1 LSKVFVAWLLEEPER
16 SLEFASIAAQAAK
29 RQGADQ
35 DFQTIAILGFAA
47 DAGLLS
53 ELQVEALKRGLTRLA
68 GRSPVVNGVPMA
80 FCADAPG
87 ILGVALGTRS
97 IRDPIL
103 TGQAVAWI
111 AKFLRTSYERGGADD
126 WQRCL
131 FAVAD
136 CQLGGTLGLRVP
148 ESAETADVRTALAS
162 KGLIER
168 ADGRKASADEVQ
180 TLALTI
186 QKLSEDF
193 DYDHAALRLA
203 AVELVMRPPRPSAG
217 LPTDATD
224 STEGQ
229 SQAWGGSLESVPEG
243 NVTSRPQRQ
252 RGRPTEIPDERKQRA
267 LAAQGG
273 KARAQILYATKYPTP
288 QQVKNV
294 SSILKHYRRK
304 GTPNQV

>member
-1 LSKVFVAWLLEEPER
+1 LSKVFVAWVLEERER
-16 SLEFASIAAQAAK
+16 SVEFASIAAQAAK

-68 GRSPVVNGVPMA
+68 GRSPMVSGVPMA

-87 ILGVALGTRS
+87 ILGIALGTRS
-97 IRDPIL
+97 IKNPIV
-103 TGQAVAWI
+103 TGHVVGWVT
-111 AKFLRTSYERGGADD
+111 KFLRTSYERGGADD

-148 ESAETADVRTALAS
+148 ESPETADVRTALAS
-162 KGLIER
+162 KGLIEV

-180 TLALTI
+180 TLALAI

-193 DYDHAALRLA
+193 DYDHAVLRLA
-203 AVELVMRPPRPSAG
+203 AVELVMRAPRPFAG
-217 LPTDATD
+217 LPTDAAN

-229 SQAWGGSLESVPEG
+229 SQAWAGPSETVPEG
-243 NVTSRPQRQ
+243 NVALRPQTK
-252 RGRPTEIPDERKQRA
+252 RGRPTKIPDERKQRA
-267 LAAQGG
+267 LAVQGG
-273 KARAQILYATKYPTP
+273 KARAQILYAIKYPTA

-304 GTPNQV
+304 GTPSQG